1 MVTMF
6 PPATLYKNE
15 INATLYRLIEHGE
28 QFSLTTVYKGIPLTQ
43 NVSRIEIES
52 NCVQFRPPHQICG
65 VVPGQKIYIHH
76 DKLPRSVCTSVENID
91 LVGGIITTSDLKY
104 LDHPW
109 KPRAYERVQPKH
121 PVRTIF
127 SLSHWSVSACVA
139 DISVSGIGLLIY
151 RMNNKPLNIE
161 PGMPVQLGIRLP
173 DTNSP
178 QVIKGTIVRVN
189 PLGSSAMISVGVQ
202 TYPTEKQA
210 RYIKTYVTARQTDIL
225 EELASIVR
233 QSMEP
238 AQTKD
243 LFF

>member
-1 MVTMF
+1 MY

-15 INATLYRLIEHGE
+15 IHSRISQLVEQGEH
-28 QFSLTTVYKGIPLTQ
+28 FILTTVYKGIPLTQ
-43 NVSRIEIES
+43 NVTRMEILAE
-52 NCVQFRPPHQICG
+52 CVQFKPPHQICG
-65 VVPGQKIYIHH
+65 VVPGQNIYIHH
-76 DKLPRSVCTSVENID
+76 EKLPRSIASSVENID
-91 LVGGIITTSDLKY
+91 LVAGVIRTTNLKY

-109 KPRAYERVQPKH
+109 KQRAYERVQPKH
-121 PVRTIF
+121 PLRTVF

-139 DISVSGIGLLIY
+139 DISVCGIGLLIY
-151 RMNNKPLNIE
+151 RMNHKGLDVE

-178 QVIKGTIVRVN
+178 QIIKGTVVRVN

-210 RYIKTYVTARQTDIL
+210 RSLKAYVTARQMDIL

-243 LFF
+243 MFF